1 MTQSS
6 FAGRSAL
13 ITGAASGI
21 GAAAAH
27 ALDERGIGRLVLV
40 DRDAERL
47 EALELNCTAER
58 HAADVSDASFWEKLE
73 NEVGALDHALV
84 NAGIALGGPLAQ
96 QPFDEWRQIMSVN
109 LDGAFLALG
118 VALRSMQ
125 KADKGGSIV
134 LTSSVTAIKPLPGGG
149 AYAVSKAGIAHLA
162 KLAAIEN
169 AERNIR
175 VNAIAPGGVITA
187 IWEGDANFKQQIEE
201 KGAEAAFAEAAAT
214 TPLKRFAS
222 AEEIAETMVFL
233 LSDEARN
240 ITGAV
245 LSSDGGLSL

>member
-21 GAAAAH
+21 GAAAAK
-27 ALDERGIGRLVLV
+27 ALDQRGIGRLVLV
-40 DRDAERL
+40 DRDADKL
-47 EALELNCTAER
+47 AALELNCTVER
-58 HAADVSDASFWEKLE
+58 HAADVSDAAFWETLE
-73 NEVGALDHALV
+73 SEIGALDYALV
-84 NAGIALGGPLAQ
+84 NAGIAYGGPLAQ

-134 LTSSVTAIKPLPGGG
+134 LTSSVTAVKPLPGGG
-149 AYAVSKAGIAHLA
+149 AYAVSKAGVAHLA
-162 KLAAIEN
+162 KIAAIEN
-169 AERNIR
+169 AEKNIR

-201 KGAEAAFAEAAAT
+201 KGAEAAFAEAAAS

-222 AEEIAETMVFL
+222 AEEIAGTMLFL

-245 LSSDGGLSL
+245 ISSDGGLSL